1 MNGMHLVLFK
11 SGQVSP
17 IYTLN
22 EKENIMSKT
31 TSGYQSITSKA
42 MKAEMLE
49 QELELELARNWH
61 QRGCEKSLHRL
72 VNAYMR
78 LAVSMASKYVKYG
91 IDTNELIQEAGI
103 GLMKAVLHICPGES
117 GTLVRF

>member
-1 MNGMHLVLFK
+1 
-11 SGQVSP
+11 
-17 IYTLN
+17 
-22 EKENIMSKT
+22 MSKS

-61 QRGCEKSLHRL
+61 QNGCERSLHRL

-78 LAVSMASKYVKYG
+78 LAVSMAS
-91 IDTNELIQEAGI
+91 
-103 GLMKAVLHICPGES
+103 
-117 GTLVRF
+117 